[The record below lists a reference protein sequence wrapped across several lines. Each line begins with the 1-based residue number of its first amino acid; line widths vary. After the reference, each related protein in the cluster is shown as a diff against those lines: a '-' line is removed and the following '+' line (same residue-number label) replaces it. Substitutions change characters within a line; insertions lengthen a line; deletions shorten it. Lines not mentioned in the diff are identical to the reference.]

1 MGVIEKILKL
11 VSLKIKNQVRFTFLE
26 NEYAKQNSQLVASVA
41 QQNDNTEA
49 GFRIDV
55 PIDSLKPSD
64 WSRTKSNRR
73 LFENLS
79 KNINKWNRE
88 MTKLKSETLR
98 YDQLDGESGNL
109 LDDLKAWV
117 ENLHVVR
124 VRWAINFLRGL
135 IFLTGEVEKIEPIK
149 VFQKESQKLRRK
161 FPG

>member
-1 MGVIEKILKL
+1 M
-11 VSLKIKNQVRFTFLE
+11 KIKNQVRFTFLE

-49 GFRIDV
+49 RFQIDT
-55 PIDSLKPSD
+55 PIDSLEPSD
-64 WSRTKSNRR
+64 WPRAKSDLRQ
-73 LFENLS
+73 FENLF

-117 ENLHVVR
+117 ENSHVFR
-124 VRWAINFLRGL
+124 VRQM
-135 IFLTGEVEKIEPIK
+135 V
-149 VFQKESQKLRRK
+149 
-161 FPG
+161 

>member
-49 GFRIDV
+49 RFQIDT
-55 PIDSLKPSD
+55 PIDSLEPSD
-64 WSRTKSNRR
+64 WPRAKSDLRQ
-73 LFENLS
+73 FENLF

-117 ENLHVVR
+117 ENSHVFR
-124 VRWAINFLRGL
+124 VRQM
-135 IFLTGEVEKIEPIK
+135 V
-149 VFQKESQKLRRK
+149 
-161 FPG
+161 

>member
-1 MGVIEKILKL
+1 M
-11 VSLKIKNQVRFTFLE
+11 KIKNQVRFTFLE

-49 GFRIDV
+49 GFRIDA
-55 PIDSLKPSD
+55 PIDSLQPSD
-64 WSRTKSNRR
+64 LPRAKSDWRH
-73 LFENLS
+73 FENLF